1 MTMPP
6 EYDAPLSDSR
16 RHQPCTRGCTVWNR
30 HLSACEDRDECRGCQ
45 PRTAEFGNLCYGCHK
60 RLTNLLGVAGGQSL
74 LLHAMAGDRGEV
86 ELTAMTTAKIRT
98 MWRTD
103 TTESFSTLYAKAIVA
118 SHEASEPIRLACI
131 DSAREIEDRLSL
143 WTVHLV
149 GDHRLNDPEADVLA
163 LGVFLRRPDVLPL
176 LESRASIGDEVEEFM
191 SVMSQAH
198 SLAPWREQVAR
209 LRGIPC
215 PECHTTTLVMFGGES
230 DVTCLRCKATMDE
243 HRYGIWTRVL
253 ADEQRRKGLAG

>member
-1 MTMPP
+1 MSQPP
-6 EYDAPLSDSR
+6 EYDAPPQ
-16 RHQPCTRGCTVWNR
+16 HMPCARGCTVWAR
-30 HLSACEDRDECRGCQ
+30 HLSECEDGDQCRGCQ
-45 PRTAEFGNLCYGCHK
+45 PRSAEFGNLCFGCHK
-60 RLTNLLGVAGGQSL
+60 RLLNLLAVAGGQSL
-74 LLHAMAGDRGEV
+74 LLHAMAGDQGEV

-103 TTESFSTLYAKAIVA
+103 SSESFSTLYAKAVVA

-149 GDHRLNDPEADVLA
+149 NDHQIADPEADVLVMGA
-163 LGVFLRRPDVLPL
+163 FLERHVAN
-176 LESRASIGDEVEEFM
+176 LEHRAGIGDELEEFM
-191 SVMSQAH
+191 AVMSQAH

-243 HRYGIWTRVL
+243 HRYGTWTRVL

>member
-1 MTMPP
+1 MTT
-6 EYDAPLSDSR
+6 E
-16 RHQPCTRGCTVWNR
+16 HQPCVRGCTVWN
-30 HLSACEDRDECRGCQ
+30 HHISDCEDRDACRGCQ
-45 PRTAEFGNLCYGCHK
+45 PREAEFGLLCFGCHK
-60 RLTNLLGVAGGQSL
+60 RLLNLLGVAGGQSM
-74 LLHAMAGDRGEV
+74 LLHAMAGDTGEV
-86 ELTAMTTAKIRT
+86 EMTAVTTAKIRT

-103 TTESFSTLYAKAIVA
+103 SDQDFRTLYAKAVVA
-118 SHEASEPIRLACI
+118 SHGASEPVRLACI

-143 WTVHLV
+143 WCVNLV
-149 GDHRLNDPEADVLA
+149 NDHQLADVEDDVRLMGA
-163 LGVFLRRPDVLPL
+163 FLGRHSLL
-176 LESRASIGDEVEEFM
+176 LEHRPGIGDEMQQFTE
-191 SVMSQAH
+191 VMSQAH

-230 DVTCLRCKATMDE
+230 DVTCLRCKATMDQ